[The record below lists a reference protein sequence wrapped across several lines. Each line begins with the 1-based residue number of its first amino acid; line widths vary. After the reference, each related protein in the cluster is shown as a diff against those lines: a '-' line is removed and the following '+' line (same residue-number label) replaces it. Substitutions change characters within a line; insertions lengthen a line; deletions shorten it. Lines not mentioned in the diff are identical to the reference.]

1 MNVTA
6 AVAEKVL
13 EFDMLIKHT
22 HMLINTESN
31 LYKSVI
37 EISAWRLAQSF
48 TVYHREILLDF
59 FFTKYQGQQILV
71 DCRDFESEHLR
82 YNGFWNFLES
92 LTDKFSIPK
101 KKVLIRTT
109 NKYFLTPFEHK
120 IISLGIFTQAHQ
132 WLKDSQ
138 DNLPGPEF
146 TKPLDFDARLLGGS
160 FGRFSVARLRL
171 MYELDQFFSSD
182 DLFLIYGQS
191 PYSRQQVE
199 DNLCTDQYQK
209 ELDWFRHR
217 VFDQDDTDMS
227 DIDQDRY
234 NNKDNNYPF
243 HCTDNAWH
251 MRYHKLWPKFHVE
264 IVAETDV
271 FTSCVFTGKTARCL
285 ATGKPFVLLAAPN
298 SLATLRDMGFVT
310 FGDIIDESYD
320 QQSSFNDRINSMI
333 QSLQNLNNSSQRTKL
348 LKKLRKRA
356 TENIKHYQSFVT
368 NQDRFG
374 SK

>member
-6 AVAEKVL
+6 VVAEKVL
-13 EFDMLIKHT
+13 EFKMLANT
-22 HMLINTESN
+22 LVNFTES
-31 LYKSVI
+31 VV
-37 EISAWRLAQSF
+37 EISAHSLSHNF
-48 TVYHREILLDF
+48 TVYHREILLDLF
-59 FFTKYQGQQILV
+59 FRKYQGQKILV
-71 DCRDFESEHLR
+71 DCLDFESEHLR

-109 NKYFLTPFEHK
+109 NKYFLTPFRHK
-120 IISLGIFTQAHQ
+120 IIPLGIFTMAHQ
-132 WLKDSQ
+132 WLKDSE

-146 TKPLDFDARLLGGS
+146 TKPLDSDARLLGGS
-160 FGRFSVARLRL
+160 FGRFCIPRLRL
-171 MYELDQFFSSD
+171 MYELDQVFSSD
-182 DLFLIYGQS
+182 NLLLIYKS
-191 PYSRQQVE
+191 SYEVE
-199 DNLCTDQYQK
+199 NHLTYLKCTDQYQK
-209 ELDWFRHR
+209 ELDWVRHR

-234 NNKDNNYPF
+234 NNKDNNYLY
-243 HCTDNAWH
+243 HCSDNTWH

-320 QQSSFNDRINSMI
+320 QQLSFNDRINSMI
-333 QSLQNLNNSSQRTKL
+333 QSLQNLNNSGKRNKL
-348 LKKLRKRA
+348 LKKLRERA
-356 TENIKHYQSFVT
+356 TENIKHYQSFVM
-368 NQDRFG
+368 NQSRVG
-374 SK
+374 SN